1 MSHSTGDEET
11 TMMDWS
17 YKRMLA
23 CCLAAALV
31 AASPAAGREKDA
43 KDIQDVVD
51 GVLDAVEEREREYYE
66 RGTSALDESDWEE
79 CVKWFGKAAKVEGP
93 RAAGAWYWTA
103 YALNRLGRRAEAL
116 EALETLKAKHPESR
130 WKNDARSLEVEIR
143 GKGAKVAPEN
153 DEDETTKLYA
163 LQALQNLDD
172 ERAVPMLVKFLDGNH
187 SPKLKEQALFV
198 LVQTGTPAA
207 REKVIAIAKG
217 SSNPHLQRKA
227 LEFLGAFD
235 DAPQVHSV
243 LKEIYASSS
252 DPDIKRA
259 ILQGF
264 MVSDDVKGL
273 YDVARTETNPDLRR
287 DAIHGLGVQEASEEL
302 MLLYR
307 GGAAESDR
315 EAIIEA
321 IAIADHP
328 ELLIEMTR
336 IEKSPEL
343 RVRAIHGLGTMDSE
357 ETGDALVAIYMK
369 NSDVKT
375 REAVVQAFQMQD
387 NAGAL
392 LEVVRSEQNPEL
404 RRAAIHAL
412 GAMDEDDTGS
422 ELVAIYKK
430 FTDRET
436 RRAVLDAFMMQ
447 DNAQALITVAKEEKD
462 PELRREAI
470 ERLAN
475 VDSDVATD
483 FLIKLLEEE

>member
-1 MSHSTGDEET
+1 
-11 TMMDWS
+11 MMDWS

-23 CCLAAALV
+23 CLLAAAMV
-31 AASPAAGREKDA
+31 AASPAAGMEKE
-43 KDIQDVVD
+43 D
-51 GVLDAVEEREREYYE
+51 GDHLEERESGFYE
-66 RGTSALDESDWEE
+66 RGTTALDDSDWEE
-79 CVKWFGKAAKVEGP
+79 CVKWFGKVARMEGP

-103 YALNRLGRRAEAL
+103 YALNRLGRRSEAL
-116 EALETLKAKHPESR
+116 EALETLKAKYPESR
-130 WKNDARSLEVEIR
+130 WKNDARALEVEIH
-143 GKGAKVAPEN
+143 GKGAKVGTETG
-153 DEDETTKLYA
+153 EDEETKLYA

-172 ERAVPMLVKFLDGNH
+172 DRAVPMLVKFLDGNH
-187 SPKLKEQALFV
+187 SPKLKEQALFI
-198 LVQTGTPAA
+198 LVQTGTAAA

-235 DAPQVHSV
+235 DAPQVHGV
-243 LKEIYASSS
+243 LKEIYASAS
-252 DPDIKRA
+252 DPDIKKA

-273 YDVARTETNPDLRR
+273 YEIARTEKDPNLRR
-287 DAIHGLGVQEASEEL
+287 NAIHGLGVQEASEEL

-307 GGAAESDR
+307 SGAAESDR

-357 ETGDALVAIYMK
+357 ETGDALVEIYMK

-392 LEVVRSEQNPEL
+392 LEVIRTEQNPEL

-412 GAMDEDDTGS
+412 GTMDEHDTGA
-422 ELVAIYKK
+422 ELVSIYKK

-447 DNAQALITVAKEEKD
+447 DNAQALITIAKEEKD
-462 PELRREAI
+462 PELKRQAI

-475 VDSDVATD
+475 VDSDAATE
-483 FLIKLLEEE
+483 FLLKILEED